1 MLETSS
7 AKTAEAVTPFASPL
21 LASIDRLVGQLASRI
36 AGPQSQFSGRSL
48 QFADRIFSRR
58 LTTLGMSGAAPETLL
73 AEREMEPQKWLLP
86 NSWVPSAAML
96 RGGSRSAS
104 APAPVADAARP
115 AAMTV
120 TAGAA
125 AKPGS
130 VVPPSATAAPLPPV
144 SKPEPA
150 ATVSPAASGSD
161 LSAAAT
167 TAAPA
172 VATAA
177 AASIDA
183 AANAVPSPTRAAVLP
198 GAAGRAGREPAMPQ
212 LTPVWPQELPA
223 ETPASVAATP
233 KAAAAKAAPAVAAS
247 VGATPSR
254 SAESAAREAASAP
267 ATTAAASEQAIPSL
281 PAAESSQAA
290 AAVGAELPLA
300 SAVAPA
306 APAVAAAELQPQ
318 VVSGPLGEAA
328 SVAGPA
334 TQTRGAV
341 AAPTSAAAAEGKGPQ
356 AAVARQAAGPSA
368 QGASYSTATTVIPAG
383 ETRVRDWLRP
393 LLPKTIATGAAATS
407 PVSAFARS
415 LGHLGWSDQRLGQQS
430 SPRLLTPE
438 AGDSA
443 FAEPESSLRAAA
455 APALPM
461 VQAKDLTPQA
471 PARSAKVTSQPMA
484 VQTALPVQPRL
495 ETLPAQPQSAA
506 SPTADAV
513 AASASPAAAA
523 VAAAAAV
530 PTAPPVITTS
540 GGSPLSAQA
549 PAAPTAEDRAQSGE
563 TAASAQAAEGVRRGP
578 VSTKPVAAAVEAGR
592 EEVAAIKAIDGAVE
606 TGRGESVAPTA
617 DEGAGKI
624 ARHETSVPALGQVA
638 GEVRDGEAAA
648 AKSGARAEELGP
660 GKAAS
665 SSPAFAPVLAQRG
678 TAARQA
684 AAPATMIPSAA
695 AWRAD
700 GSLSSAAAALS
711 PSLLASPV
719 LRESRA
725 AGSTATLIGLFAA
738 GQLGRPGLP
747 ASAGLSAAAR
757 LPYRTPGALAT
768 HTEQLATAIGTHAA
782 AGSAGVDNPFGG
794 VQRWRFAPG
803 LAGQVSR
810 ALDSDEPAGF
820 LRQAQLS
827 AARQLTFLPPPS
839 KIAGKPQPGIA
850 ATLSAPAANMALG
863 REQPLVD
870 ASPSRKAAS
879 APESPAAPVATPQP
893 RSPRAGEPPQSTELR
908 LSSENQLRD
917 AEPGRPWRLAGG
929 MATLAELFAA
939 GVGLGSGAAVH
950 VARKAGVGP
959 AASPMPPWLAK
970 AAARTHFGLLGGPGP
985 RRPPR
990 PKAELDFVDLGESSE
1005 TAPSPAPTSAPT
1017 VASAAT
1023 ATAAAA
1029 PLPVAATAAYASAP
1043 TAAAAPPVGSEPTL
1057 QAAEQQPFWQQAG
1070 GLAATAEA
1078 FARGHGIERAERQ
1091 APGGAAAA
1099 AAGRWVPV
1107 TGGMMF
1113 LSQESQRPGMTGSDP
1128 SFSPSAHAS
1137 AQMPAAAT
1145 ERSGRGAAE
1154 RAFGALTES
1163 AGSLGAWSQ
1172 PMSRGDRTAADASV
1186 SEPGRTP
1193 VGAVTSG
1200 RGIDWGRAGGLGLRS
1215 ELFAAGLGSTGLQA
1229 RPLSAAGERS
1239 AWSLAPG
1246 VASPLAHALS
1256 TSEPQSVPRWT
1267 MSENGLLFVSGPAYP
1282 ADGRAKTAAARRSDS
1297 RPAAQGAAS
1306 SELASANAQARPR
1319 ASGAE
1324 QAADYGLSAL
1334 GERPWLQAGGTA
1346 TLAELFSAGVGLGAG
1361 AVSGLAQQAGV
1372 AAGRSLLP
1380 GWLTRLLAAA
1390 EPAGDSDDS
1399 GIRAFGAAL
1408 PFAAPAELKRLMA
1421 RRSSGARPLPATAAE
1436 GTPSLSSARAA
1447 AQPGA
1452 AAGAQPLLPSALS
1465 SAYEQLAPFGVAP
1478 IAAERKPWPLTAGAA
1493 FSPAAMWQRA
1503 GGLGASAE
1511 AFARGRGIASTQDEA
1526 AASDDGSEAPAG
1538 RWLPV
1543 SGGMVFVPAE
1553 RSAAARGKRAPATT
1567 QPGGQSVAPAR
1578 GEPTAVASGRALDW
1592 PRVGGL
1598 GLRSELFTSGLGQ
1611 PPAGSA
1617 AMSNDPLG
1625 GWAGA
1630 YQHLPSF
1637 QRQEADEE
1645 APPRRFAWSG
1655 AGGLMYL
1662 AGASPSPR
1670 TQRKAAAA
1678 AARSFEPGP
1687 DALAPAAPVA
1697 AAPAGGLVPG
1707 GVAALAERFGAGLG
1721 SEPSARE
1728 IETGSAGS
1736 SALPLAPMFG
1746 RRSEA
1751 PSAAA
1756 AGSPISGL
1764 ALPGRLSQAMLTG
1777 LPRSAAAES
1786 DESSAAPLRAAL
1798 HSAERLTKLLSQLPA
1813 QWLPSAKVATAMQA
1827 GGVAESP
1834 IWQRLSPNLTRLA
1847 ATVLRPEGGAAEDG
1861 SDDEASERHTHLTM
1875 VKGSSPGAPQK
1886 ALRPVEPAWKQ
1897 QTPQTMV
1904 SAALQKVAGSGTPM
1918 AAAAKMLESM
1928 RGQAGSAS
1936 RADDRISLGDLTL
1949 IAISMGDN
1957 RMAAISRG
1965 SSPSPVPHV
1974 ESALRQDDTQLV
1986 QPETEHTMNQKVDAL
2001 AKMCLKYV
2009 EKHEKM
2015 MKERGSF
2022 DA

>member
-104 APAPVADAARP
+104 APTQAAGAAQP

-120 TAGAA
+120 AAGSV

-130 VVPPSATAAPLPPV
+130 VVPQSATAAPLPPV
-144 SKPEPA
+144 EKPDA
-150 ATVSPAASGSD
+150 AAMASPAVATSFD
-161 LSAAAT
+161 RPSAAAAA

-172 VATAA
+172 PATEAAAIRDAAGNAGATPTRTAA
-177 AASIDA
+177 SS
-183 AANAVPSPTRAAVLP
+183 V
-198 GAAGRAGREPAMPQ
+198 AAGRAGREPAMPQ
-212 LTPVWPQELPA
+212 LTPVWPQELTA
-223 ETPASVAATP
+223 ETPTPAAATTKP
-233 KAAAAKAAPAVAAS
+233 AAAKAAPIVAAKA
-247 VGATPSR
+247 GTTPSGG
-254 SAESAAREAASAP
+254 AESAAAREAESAP
-267 ATTAAASEQAIPSL
+267 SATVAASGLAQPSL
-281 PAAESSQAA
+281 PAAESSPVAA
-290 AAVGAELPLA
+290 SARAELQLA
-300 SAVAPA
+300 SAVAPL
-306 APAVAAAELQPQ
+306 APAVAPAGREAQIASL
-318 VVSGPLGEAA
+318 PLGETA
-328 SVAGPA
+328 SGAGPA
-334 TQTRGAV
+334 TQTQSAGAAATLAAPAGGASPQV
-341 AAPTSAAAAEGKGPQ
+341 AA
-356 AAVARQAAGPSA
+356 ARPAAGSSA
-368 QGASYSTATTVIPAG
+368 PGTSYSPTVNPVG

-393 LLPKTIATGAAATS
+393 LLPKTIATGAAAAS

-430 SPRLLTPE
+430 PQRRLAQET
-438 AGDSA
+438 GDSA
-443 FAEPESSLRAAA
+443 FAEPESSLRAAT

-461 VQAKDLTPQA
+461 VQAKDLTPRA
-471 PARSAKVTSQPMA
+471 AARPAKVTGQPIVA
-484 VQTALPVQPRL
+484 ETALPVPSRL
-495 ETLPAQPQSAA
+495 EALTPKQQSAA
-506 SPTADAV
+506 SSVADAA
-513 AASASPAAAA
+513 AASASSAATPAAAA
-523 VAAAAAV
+523 T
-530 PTAPPVITTS
+530 TAPQILAMPD
-540 GGSPLSAQA
+540 GSPLSAQA
-549 PAAPTAEDRAQSGE
+549 ATAPAADGGAAGGKP
-563 TAASAQAAEGVRRGP
+563 AASASSVEGKQRGA
-578 VSTKPVAAAVEAGR
+578 VATKPVAGDAEAGR
-592 EEVAAIKAIDGAVE
+592 SESVAAKTVAGAVE
-606 TGRGESVAPTA
+606 PARGEPVAPTA
-617 DEGAGKI
+617 DQGAGQV
-624 ARHETSVPALGQVA
+624 ARRETSVPKLGPVGA
-638 GEVRDGEAAA
+638 EVGGSEAAA
-648 AKSGARAEELGP
+648 IKPVARAEELGP
-660 GKAAS
+660 GQAAAS
-665 SSPAFAPVLAQRG
+665 SPALARVSAQR
-678 TAARQA
+678 AFVDRQA
-684 AAPATMIPSAA
+684 ASPATTLPYATGAA
-695 AWRAD
+695 GRAD
-700 GSLSSAAAALS
+700 GSLSSAVAALS

-719 LRESRA
+719 LREPRA

-747 ASAGLSAAAR
+747 SSEGLSSAAR

-768 HTEQLATAIGTHAA
+768 HTERLATAIGTHAA

-794 VQRWRFAPG
+794 VQRWRSAPG

-810 ALDSDEPAGF
+810 ALDSDEPTGF
-820 LRQAQLS
+820 LRRAQLS
-827 AARQLTFLPPPS
+827 AARQFTFLP
-839 KIAGKPQPGIA
+839 
-850 ATLSAPAANMALG
+850 
-863 REQPLVD
+863 
-870 ASPSRKAAS
+870 SPSRKAGKPLPGIAAALSSPTANVAFGREPPLADASLNRPAVS
-879 APESPAAPVATPQP
+879 APESLAAPVATPQG
-893 RSPRAGEPPQSTELR
+893 RSPRAGEPSQPAELR
-908 LSSENQLRD
+908 TLPENQARD

-939 GVGLGSGAAVH
+939 GVGLGSGAAVN

-990 PKAELDFVDLGESSE
+990 PKAELDFVDLGESQES
-1005 TAPSPAPTSAPT
+1005 APSPAQTSVP
-1017 VASAAT
+1017 
-1023 ATAAAA
+1023 AAAA
-1029 PLPVAATAAYASAP
+1029 PLPVAASAP
-1043 TAAAAPPVGSEPTL
+1043 APVSYEQPLLATD
-1057 QAAEQQPFWQQAG
+1057 QQPLWQQAG

-1099 AAGRWVPV
+1099 ADGRWVPV

-1113 LSQESQRPGMTGSDP
+1113 VSQEGQRSGMTASAET
-1128 SFSPSAHAS
+1128 FSPPVLSS
-1137 AQMPAAAT
+1137 AQTPAAAA
-1145 ERSGRGAAE
+1145 ERSGRSAAE
-1154 RAFGALTES
+1154 RAFGAGTEP
-1163 AGSLGAWSQ
+1163 AGTQ
-1172 PMSRGDRTAADASV
+1172 HRSRSERAAAEAS
-1186 SEPGRTP
+1186 SPEPVRTP
-1193 VGAVTSG
+1193 FGALASG

-1246 VASPLAHALS
+1246 VASPLAQALS
-1256 TSEPQSVPRWT
+1256 TSEPQSMPRWT
-1267 MSENGLLFVSGPAYP
+1267 MSDNGLLFISGPAYP

-1297 RPAAQGAAS
+1297 RPD
-1306 SELASANAQARPR
+1306 AQAAPSSAFAPASTQALPR
-1319 ASGAE
+1319 ERGAE
-1324 QAADYGLSAL
+1324 QAADFGFSAL

-1346 TLAELFSAGVGLGAG
+1346 ILAELFSAGVGLGAG
-1361 AVSGLAQQAGV
+1361 SVGGLAQQAGV

-1380 GWLTRLLAAA
+1380 GWLTRLLTAA
-1390 EPAGDSDDS
+1390 EPANDSDDQES
-1399 GIRAFGAAL
+1399 RAFGAAL
-1408 PFAAPAELKRLMA
+1408 PFVAPAELKRILA
-1421 RRSSGARPLPATAAE
+1421 RRSPGASSMPATAAS
-1436 GTPSLSSARAA
+1436 TARAQT
-1447 AQPGA
+1447 AQQGTG
-1452 AAGAQPLLPSALS
+1452 AGALPMLPPTQS
-1465 SAYEQLAPFGVAP
+1465 SAYEQQAPLGVAP
-1478 IAAERKPWPLTAGAA
+1478 LAAERKPWPLTAGAA

-1511 AFARGRGIASTQDEA
+1511 AFARGHGIASTHDEA
-1526 AASDDGSEAPAG
+1526 AASDDGSEAPIG

-1553 RSAAARGKRAPATT
+1553 RAAAARGKRAPATSRSGA
-1567 QPGGQSVAPAR
+1567 QGVAPAR
-1578 GEPTAVASGRALDW
+1578 SESPAIASGRSLDW
-1592 PRVGGL
+1592 SSAGGL

-1611 PPAGSA
+1611 PAAGGA

-1630 YQHLPSF
+1630 YQLLPSF
-1637 QRQEADEE
+1637 QRQEAAEE
-1645 APPRRFAWSG
+1645 TPPRRFAWSG

-1670 TQRKAAAA
+1670 AQRKAAAA
-1678 AARSFEPGP
+1678 TRRGFEAGT
-1687 DALAPAAPVA
+1687 DAPASASPTVSA
-1697 AAPAGGLVPG
+1697 SSSGLVPG
-1707 GVAALAERFGAGLG
+1707 GVAALAERFGAGRG
-1721 SEPSARE
+1721 SEPAARE
-1728 IETGSAGS
+1728 VETGSTGS
-1736 SALPLAPMFG
+1736 SALPLTPMFG
-1746 RRSEA
+1746 RRAEA
-1751 PSAAA
+1751 HTAGA

-1764 ALPGRLSQAMLTG
+1764 ALPGRLSETMLTG
-1777 LPRSAAAES
+1777 FPRTAAAES
-1786 DESSAAPLRAAL
+1786 EESSAAPSRAAL
-1798 HSAERLTKLLSQLPA
+1798 HSVERLTKLLSQLPA

-1827 GGVAESP
+1827 GGMAESP

-1847 ATVLRPEGGAAEDG
+1847 TVLRPEGGSAEDG
-1861 SDDEASERHTHLTM
+1861 SDDEAGERHTHLTM
-1875 VKGSSPGAPQK
+1875 VKGSSPGAAQK
-1886 ALRPVEPAWKQ
+1886 ASRPVEAAWKQ

-1928 RGQAGSAS
+1928 RGQSGSAS

-1957 RMAAISRG
+1957 RMAAISR
-1965 SSPSPVPHV
+1965 SNSPSPVPHV
-1974 ESALRQDDTQLV
+1974 ESALRQDDTHLV